1 MKKVF
6 FVTGCIG
13 SGKSKFM
20 QMASER
26 GFATISAD
34 KVAHEILAQNG
45 AKIAEILGNSSFLK
59 NGVTNRKALGELIFA
74 DKTLREKLE
83 NFMHP
88 QIHSIITEWIKAQ
101 NGVVFAEIPLFFESK
116 NYENLGEVVLIYAP
130 KELCLK
136 RLMARNSLSKNE
148 ANLRLNA
155 QMDIEQKRALADIII
170 ENCGSLSE
178 FEAKCGEFFE
188 KIKFS

>member
-20 QMASER
+20 QIASER
-26 GFATISAD
+26 GYATISAD

-45 AKIAEILGNSSFLK
+45 AKIAEILGNFTFIK
-59 NGVTNRKALGELIFA
+59 NGVADRKALGELVFR
-74 DKTLREKLE
+74 DKNLRQKLE

-88 QIHSIITEWIKAQ
+88 KIHSIITEWLATQK
-101 NGVVFAEIPLFFESK
+101 GVVFAEIPLFFESK

-136 RLMARNSLSKNE
+136 RLMARSNLNENE
-148 ANLRLNA
+148 ANLRMSA

-178 FEAKCGEFFE
+178 FEAKCGEFLE
-188 KIKFS
+188 NLKV

>member
-1 MKKVF
+1 
-6 FVTGCIG
+6 
-13 SGKSKFM
+13 
-20 QMASER
+20 
-26 GFATISAD
+26 
-34 KVAHEILAQNG
+34 
-45 AKIAEILGNSSFLK
+45 
-59 NGVTNRKALGELIFA
+59 
-74 DKTLREKLE
+74 
-83 NFMHP
+83 MHP
-88 QIHSIITEWIKAQ
+88 QIHSIITEWLNAQ

-178 FEAKCGEFFE
+178 FEAKCGEFLANL
-188 KIKFS
+188 KV

>member
-45 AKIAEILGNSSFLK
+45 VKIAKILGDSSFLK

-88 QIHSIITEWIKAQ
+88 QIHSIITEWLNAQ

-178 FEAKCGEFFE
+178 FEAKCGEFLANL
-188 KIKFS
+188 KV

>member
-20 QMASER
+20 QMASEW

-59 NGVTNRKALGELIFA
+59 NGISDRKALGELVFA
-74 DKTLREKLE
+74 DKNLREKLE
-83 NFMHP
+83 KFMHP

-116 NYENLGEVVLIYAP
+116 NYENLGKCVLIYAP

-136 RLMARNSLSKNE
+136 RLMARNDLSFNA

-170 ENCGSLSE
+170 ENCGSMAE
-178 FEAKCGEFFE
+178 FERKCGEFFG
-188 KIKFS
+188 KVKG